1 MWAANG
7 RQPDFEAVFAAGGI
21 WSEFLRQGPGYIGT
35 EVEFESQ
42 VERRYRV
49 RDFWSGHR
57 DFERFRE
64 KFAAEYE
71 RFERLIMIE
80 GLFERQQFVGAYYE
94 KQAGGEDEL
103 VPG

>member
-1 MWAANG
+1 L
-7 RQPDFEAVFAAGGI
+7 EAVFAAGGI
-21 WSEFLRQGPGYIGT
+21 WCEFLRQGPGYIGT
-35 EVEFESQ
+35 EVKCESQ

-49 RDFWSGHR
+49 QDFWSWHP

-71 RFERLIMIE
+71 RFDQLIE

-94 KQAGGEDEL
+94 KQAGDEDEL